1 MKSIWFLVAVLLVAA
16 AVLSGCMKA
25 TRNTDDIDGGVILDG
40 SSDAPKTVASTQIA
54 SFSCEFSTLSL
65 MEETVLE
72 NDVYELEAALEG
84 DAVTGSVE
92 TRQSDKQTFTADAA
106 FLEQLQQIVAQYD
119 LAQFNGT
126 VYKVCGLPDQYGAYL
141 NVTYQS
147 EEQIYASNNQDC
159 FLPLGAMEELW
170 ELFLSQ
176 TNK

>member
-1 MKSIWFLVAVLLVAA
+1 MAAVLLAA
-16 AVLSGCMKA
+16 AAILSGCMKA
-25 TRNTDDIDGGVILDG
+25 TRNTDDIDGGVILDH
-40 SSDAPKTVASTQIA
+40 STDAPKTIVSTQIV

-72 NDVYELEAALEG
+72 NDVYELEATLEG
-84 DAVTGSVE
+84 DLVTGSMQA
-92 TRQSDKQTFTADAA
+92 RRSDRHTFTADSA

-126 VYKVCGLPDQYGAYL
+126 VYKVSGLPDQYGAYL
-141 NVTYQS
+141 NVTYES

-176 TNK
+176 TNKNGGN